1 MRTTADARPLWWLL
15 ISNFISSS
23 GNIFSNLAIPWFVL
37 ATTGSAAKMGIVV
50 ASGTIPMILVGIFG
64 GALIDRYGYRATSVV
79 SDLAS
84 AISVLLIPLLHA
96 TIGLQFWQLIVLV
109 VLGATLDAPGRTAR
123 RALYPE
129 LIEVS
134 GMASDRANALYM
146 TSSRTADLL
155 APPVAGVM
163 IAAIGAANLLYI
175 DAVSFVISAAI
186 MLTAIPAIQLS
197 GQVARFANMREYLIE
212 VKDGFRFLR
221 SRDVLFWMLISFS
234 IGTLVAE
241 PIYSAILPVY
251 SRDILKSSVAL
262 GFIFSALGIG
272 SLLGNLLY
280 AWIGA
285 RVSRSVVLLGGFA
298 VRALAFSVMIL
309 EPDWWVVALA
319 IFIGAVAFEP
329 INPVY
334 MSVQQE
340 EVPAGM
346 RARVFGASSAM
357 AMIPAPIGILMF
369 GFFMEGL
376 GIERTLTIFVAL
388 NLLVPIG
395 MAMIPSLRSIKR
407 PETLENS
414 VG

>member
-1 MRTTADARPLWWLL
+1 
-15 ISNFISSS
+15 
-23 GNIFSNLAIPWFVL
+23 
-37 ATTGSAAKMGIVV
+37 
-50 ASGTIPMILVGIFG
+50 
-64 GALIDRYGYRATSVV
+64 
-79 SDLAS
+79 
-84 AISVLLIPLLHA
+84 
-96 TIGLQFWQLIVLV
+96 
-109 VLGATLDAPGRTAR
+109 
-123 RALYPE
+123 
-129 LIEVS
+129 
-134 GMASDRANALYM
+134 MASDRANALYM

-175 DAVSFVISAAI
+175 DAVSFVISGAI

-197 GQVARFANMREYLIE
+197 GSVARFANTREYLIE

-285 RVSRSVVLLGGFA
+285 RVSRSAVLLGGFA
-298 VRALAFSVMIL
+298 MRALAFSVMIL

-319 IFIGAVAFEP
+319 IFIGAIAFEP

-369 GFFMEGL
+369 GFLMEGL

-414 VG
+414 IG

>member
-1 MRTTADARPLWWLL
+1 MRKVGNARPLWWLL
-15 ISNFISSS
+15 VSNFISSS

-37 ATTGSAAKMGIVV
+37 ATTGSAARMGVVV
-50 ASGTIPMILVGIFG
+50 AAGTIPTILVGIFG
-64 GALIDRYGYRATSVV
+64 GALIDRFGYRATSIV
-79 SDLAS
+79 SDMAS
-84 AISVLLIPLLHA
+84 AISVLSIPLLHA
-96 TIGLQFWQLIVLV
+96 TIGLEFWQLIVLV
-109 VLGATLDAPGRTAR
+109 VLGAALDAPGRTAR

-129 LIEVS
+129 LIELS
-134 GMASDRANALYM
+134 GIASDRANALYM

-163 IAAIGAANLLYI
+163 IAAIGAANLLYV

-186 MLTAIPAIQLS
+186 MVAAIPTIPLAGPVS
-197 GQVARFANMREYLIE
+197 KFANMREYLVE

-221 SRDVLFWMLISFS
+221 SREVLFWMLVSFS
-234 IGTLVAE
+234 VGTLVAE

-251 SRDILKSSVAL
+251 SREILKSSVAL

-272 SLLGNLLY
+272 SLLGNVLY
-280 AWIGA
+280 AWIGEK
-285 RVSRSVVLLGGFA
+285 VSRSAVLLGGFT

-309 EPDWWVVALA
+309 KPDWWVVALA
-319 IFIGAVAFEP
+319 IFMGAVAFEP

-357 AMIPAPIGILMF
+357 MMCPAPIGILMF
-369 GFFMEGL
+369 GFLMEGL
-376 GIERTLTIFVAL
+376 GIEKTLYVFVAL

-395 MAMIPSLRSIKR
+395 MAMVPSLRSIKR
-407 PETLENS
+407 PETLES
-414 VG
+414 ARA